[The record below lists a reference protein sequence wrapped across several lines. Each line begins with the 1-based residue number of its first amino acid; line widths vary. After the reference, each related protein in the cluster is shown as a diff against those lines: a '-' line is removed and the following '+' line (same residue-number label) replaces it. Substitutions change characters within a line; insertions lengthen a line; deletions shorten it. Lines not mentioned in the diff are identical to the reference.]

1 MAFEAGDNVGLEL
14 LSWPQEQ
21 VVKCLV
27 YYHPDDEQSLRQNQE
42 DKLLAL
48 YQACRTTNHEL
59 LLEIIPPADTV
70 VTDDTLARALG
81 NLYAIGIFPDWW
93 KLPPQKTG
101 AAWNNV
107 SAVIEAQDPLCRGV
121 VILGLG
127 ASENELKSGFE
138 QASGQSFCKG
148 FAVGRS
154 VFQASAEQWFAGEID
169 DQEVIQQVGENY
181 SRLVQLWAQRQS

>member
-1 MAFEAGDNVGLEL
+1 
-14 LSWPQEQ
+14 
-21 VVKCLV
+21 VKCLV

-59 LLEIIPPADTV
+59 LLEIIPPADMV
-70 VTDDTLARALG
+70 VTDDTLARALD

-93 KLPPQKTG
+93 KLPPQDTDV
-101 AAWNNV
+101 AWNNV
-107 SAVIEAQDPLCRGV
+107 AAVIEAQDPLCRGV

-127 ASENELKSGFE
+127 ASENELQRGFE
-138 QASGQSFCKG
+138 QASGQTICKG

-154 VFQASAEQWFAGEID
+154 VFQASAEQWFADEID
-169 DQEVIQQVGENY
+169 DNEVIEQVGTNY